1 MSTTIRRGK
10 NPRKVSR
17 PATPKKL
24 SRRATKAPPASGG
37 KTASTFGYYDDAARE
52 YVVTDPRTP
61 TKWVNYLGT
70 LDFGGF
76 VDQTGGLN
84 ICKKDPANNRI
95 TGYRIDT
102 PQNAMRGNTLYCRI
116 KNAKGGYTIFSPF
129 LHADLDALPEVRVP
143 DGHGL

>member
-1 MSTTIRRGK
+1 MSTKIRRDE
-10 NPRKVSR
+10 
-17 PATPKKL
+17 
-24 SRRATKAPPASGG
+24 
-37 KTASTFGYYDDAARE
+37 TASNFGHYDDAARE

-61 TKWVNYLGT
+61 TKWVNYIGT

-95 TGYRIDT
+95 PGYQIDT

-116 KNAKGGYTIFSPF
+116 KNADGTHTVFSPF
-129 LHADLDALPEVRVP
+129 FSPTLTPYD
-143 DGHGL
+143 